1 MKKFVYFYLPVV
13 IALLALALTAYA
25 GDPTPQ
31 PNLWLEVTADEAK
44 LTGLAMEVG
53 DLVVVIDGKH
63 KADVVMA
70 ESDTAVLHGDF
81 SAVQDGEYA
90 VVAFGNGVVWVE
102 WQSSPPVPPEPP
114 EPRCPPAC

>member
-31 PNLWLEVTADEAK
+31 PNLTLEVSADEAK
-44 LTGLAMEVG
+44 LTGMALEVG
-53 DLVVVIDGKH
+53 TLVVIDGTY
-63 KADVVMA
+63 KADVISA
-70 ESDTAVLHGDF
+70 ESDTAVLHGGF
-81 SAVQDGEYA
+81 SEVQDGEYA
-90 VVAFGNGVVWVE
+90 VVAFGNGVVWIE
-102 WQSSPPVPPEPP
+102 WVGSPPVPPEPP

>member
-31 PNLWLEVTADEAK
+31 PNLTLEVSADEAK
-44 LTGLAMEVG
+44 LTGMALEVG
-53 DLVVVIDGKH
+53 DHVVIDGKH

-102 WQSSPPVPPEPP
+102 WQSAPPLPEP